1 MRDEIFWAIDSCVT
15 DPYERD
21 TKGRLLVFDDEE
33 EAERYISQNF
43 SSSEVE
49 LLLIRP
55 VKIKI
60 SRT

>member
-33 EAERYISQNF
+33 ETERYISQNF
-43 SSSEVE
+43 SSSEEITV
-49 LLLIRP
+49 LTIL
-55 VKIKI
+55 
-60 SRT
+60 T